1 MRSFDCSS
9 NLSGVAIFVYDPIG
23 RLQTRLS
30 NKFDPVAFGVMYIE
44 RFLTISTLNR
54 AFYDLVTSRFYCRK
68 LKLDSPPL
76 ECWCLSSAK
85 FAL

>member
-68 LKLDSPPL
+68 CYIYGAEVGPRMLRKHI
-76 ECWCLSSAK
+76 AR
-85 FAL
+85 